1 MEATTV
7 GSVASPASG
16 GATHTHTHTHT
27 CGTQV
32 VLSYDVSRLYAP
44 PHTHTQTKHRQAQHR
59 QAQITAA
66 AHSAREH
73 AHTHPHATTNPLS
86 PPSFPAPAPRCD
98 PTSPR
103 RIKFRSNA
111 SKMSVQ
117 LFVFGFSA
125 SLYFLPASTMLL
137 QIVKCSIST
146 APRLSSPSPSTLSSP
161 FTLSGYYTPIYRF
174 ANDTALL
181 YYCCRAASVLPWLA
195 TQAEISPINQA
206 TTQAAQPMP
215 ITAPHLDRVPQSLLK
230 F

>member
-1 MEATTV
+1 M
-7 GSVASPASG
+7 ASPASG

-111 SKMSVQ
+111 SKISVQ
-117 LFVFGFSA
+117 LFVFGFSDPSDTFCQHPPCCCRSSNA
-125 SLYFLPASTMLL
+125 
-137 QIVKCSIST
+137 
-146 APRLSSPSPSTLSSP
+146 SSPPPRAYHRRLRQPCPHPS
-161 FTLSGYYTPIYRF
+161 LSGYYTPIYRF

-181 YYCCRAASVLPWLA
+181 YYCCRAASVLPWL
-195 TQAEISPINQA
+195 PK
-206 TTQAAQPMP
+206 P
-215 ITAPHLDRVPQSLLK
+215 K
-230 F
+230 FRQ